1 MPTIREAFSR
11 SHLMSQTLHGAFG
24 GMFIWLASRVDGEFR
39 RMGVVSA
46 LAIAYTPHFVVGN
59 SEKPF

>member
-1 MPTIREAFSR
+1 
-11 SHLMSQTLHGAFG
+11 MSQTLHGAFG

-46 LAIAYTPHFVVGN
+46 LAIAYSGSHSDKGQVN
-59 SEKPF
+59 YSSLLISMAS